1 MGIMISGIDS
11 LPNIS
16 VSKSVYIEFATADY
30 FQKGCI
36 FFSPWAQ
43 GTNPLAFPMNWAA
56 NRLNDLTQQTI
67 HLDRGEG
74 IQIPLIRSLRNL
86 GSPMQI
92 GNAFTHWLPGTGA
105 FGIPLFWTINLEI
118 LGGIYGGLDAKDT
131 SLFVVDFYRV
141 AFEVMLQSDAFAPVS
156 IMADDF
162 TLEIAMGFFPQ
173 KNA

>member
-1 MGIMISGIDS
+1 MLSLNDSSDNLTTFISQNISKSARYLTDDSMGAKHTESVSDTSGQTPFCMGIMISGIDS
-11 LPNIS
+11 LPNIP
-16 VSKSVYIEFATADY
+16 VSKSVYIEFASADY

-67 HLDRGEG
+67 HFDRGEG

-105 FGIPLFWTINLEI
+105 FGIRFV
-118 LGGIYGGLDAKDT
+118 LDDK
-131 SLFVVDFYRV
+131 
-141 AFEVMLQSDAFAPVS
+141 P
-156 IMADDF
+156 
-162 TLEIAMGFFPQ
+162 
-173 KNA
+173 